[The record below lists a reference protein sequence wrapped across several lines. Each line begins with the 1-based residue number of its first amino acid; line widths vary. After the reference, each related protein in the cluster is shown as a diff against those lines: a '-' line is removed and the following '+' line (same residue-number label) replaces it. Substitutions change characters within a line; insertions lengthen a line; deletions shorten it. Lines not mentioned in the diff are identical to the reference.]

1 MSFMIGRAL
10 ARPLAALLTL
20 LAVESGAS
28 AQPADATKQRY
39 ALAKKHYDAGEYAQA
54 YEEFRALADEIK
66 SPNAELYVARCLR
79 AMGRL
84 PEAYEAMAS
93 ALRNA
98 NAKLVAEPR
107 YLETRDV
114 AAAQLAELE
123 PLVGK
128 LVVAVVDRPPELVV
142 EINGA
147 PLQPNRV
154 GVPVAAAV
162 GSAVVH
168 VRAPGKQDVE
178 RTVAVRGGEVTTVTV
193 ALEPA
198 LPEPPAVSPPREAVA
213 RPSGLGG
220 VRIGGIVTLGLGT
233 AGMATFGVLAA
244 MANHRYATL
253 YAECHGMACREPA
266 LQGDIDG
273 GRKLDIGANIALGVG
288 VAGLAAG
295 TAMVVFGRPSP
306 HTAEVVVTF
315 WGAPASALAGFRGA
329 F

>member
-1 MSFMIGRAL
+1 MMGRSL
-10 ARPLAALLTL
+10 GRVLAALLTL
-20 LAVESGAS
+20 LAVEPAAS
-28 AQPADATKQRY
+28 AQPADTTKQRY
-39 ALAKKHYDAGEYAQA
+39 ALAKKHYDAGAYAEA

-79 AMGRL
+79 SMGRL

-98 NAKLVAEPR
+98 NAKLTAEPR

-123 PLVGK
+123 PLVGR
-128 LVVAVVDRPPELVV
+128 LVVAVVDRPPDLVV

-147 PLQPNRV
+147 PLQANRV
-154 GVPVAAAV
+154 GVPVAVAV
-162 GSAVVH
+162 GSAIVR

-178 RTVAVRGGEVTTVTV
+178 RRLALRGGEVTTVTV
-193 ALEPA
+193 ALEPVA
-198 LPEPPAVSPPREAVA
+198 REPPASAPPREETA
-213 RPSGLGG
+213 RPPGLGG
-220 VRIGGIVTLGLGT
+220 VRIGGIVTLGLGA
-233 AGMATFGVLAA
+233 AGMATFGVFAA
-244 MANHRYATL
+244 MANHRYSTL
-253 YAECHGMACREPA
+253 YAECHGMACTMPA

-273 GRKLDIGANIALGVG
+273 GRKLDLAANIALGVG
-288 VAGLAAG
+288 VAGLVAG

-306 HTAEVVVTF
+306 RTAAHLVTF
-315 WGAPASALAGFRGA
+315 WGTPDAALAGFRGA